1 MKISPNIY
9 GHEKNIIVG
18 QVFRSCLELW
28 CISIFLNSFSLEN
41 ILKYYFLIFNIITT
55 LKL

>member
-41 ILKYYFLIFNIITT
+41 ILKYFFLIF
-55 LKL
+55 